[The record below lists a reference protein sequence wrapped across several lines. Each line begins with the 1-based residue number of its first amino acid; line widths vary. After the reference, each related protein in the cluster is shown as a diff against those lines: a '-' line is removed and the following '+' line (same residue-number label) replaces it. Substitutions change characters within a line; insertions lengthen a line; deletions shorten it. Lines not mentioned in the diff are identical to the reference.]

1 VQKLRICDDLLKVAV
16 FDRLLSHIYV
26 LLFLDRR
33 HFRQIL
39 ARHHVR
45 IQRTEQTGVLFLQIL
60 HLFVHQNDSSAT
72 LDEVF
77 GFHVN
82 FREQPQAIKRQNKI
96 EQVLPTLSD
105 TVAVVVAQI
114 GDAFQG
120 QASFDVRPEGYGA
133 VVGPLDVVES
143 CEFCEGLNQH
153 VEVFGHAEMRG
164 YESALLEACH
174 GFFVDRL
181 FLGFVENERESGH
194 DGGPDEAKQ
203 FLVELT
209 TVDVVVEAIFG
220 DALAKE
226 DLPKVVFSD
235 ETRLFGW
242 HYYFFVPT
250 QRKLQTCIMQS
261 RDKHFLSWHQCSTK
275 CHIDVFFAYHT
286 IPNKSKQ

>member
-1 VQKLRICDDLLKVAV
+1 
-16 FDRLLSHIYV
+16 
-26 LLFLDRR
+26 
-33 HFRQIL
+33 
-39 ARHHVR
+39 
-45 IQRTEQTGVLFLQIL
+45 LFLQIL

-82 FREQPQAIKRQNKI
+82 FREQSQAVKRQNKI

-194 DGGPDEAKQ
+194 DGSPDEAKQ

-226 DLPKVVFSD
+226 DLPKVVFSN

-242 HYYFFVPT
+242 HYYFFVLYSVVNFVQHVLLKIVPAVHPFQILLKSR
-250 QRKLQTCIMQS
+250 QRHGSFLLLGILIM
-261 RDKHFLSWHQCSTK
+261 LV
-275 CHIDVFFAYHT
+275 HIKNDHS
-286 IPNKSKQ
+286 IC